1 MEIMLANTV
10 DHDQTPHNIASDL
23 DLPCLPRTLLRVSRG
38 ENGLTQAKG
47 ATELAM
53 KMLITMLSLRSSSI
67 LVCAV
72 CSDQTASLLTFLTV
86 NMHEKEKKK
95 TFHISV
101 IIMKKMTD
109 KS

>member
-10 DHDQTPHNIASDL
+10 DHDHNIASDL

-38 ENGLTQAKG
+38 ENGLTQANG

-72 CSDQTASLLTFLTV
+72 CSDQTATLLTFVTV
-86 NMHEKEKKK
+86 STKKK
-95 TFHISV
+95 KKKFHISV